1 MPLPTTG
8 PLSLSDIAAEF
19 GGTPPHSISEYFGAA
34 SGVPGQG
41 LAIGVGHFR
50 GKSGMWQHTITANQ
64 QELNLR
70 TYALANGWDGAS
82 AAEITVA
89 SGIYIWSDNTAV
101 AGLDTGGAWPGGL
114 TIINN
119 GFIMGKGGDGGGQ
132 WLDASSNI
140 TLRAPTSG
148 GPAINLTTNA
158 QIDNTNGYIGG
169 GGGGG
174 AYNGTLSPGGGGAG
188 GGAGGGIFKVYDGVS
203 STIINPIYCPPSDA
217 FVPLGQ
223 PGTENFFAHR
233 ITPNVPA
240 PFNTTNGGTV
250 DNFVIYHQHPGHTGA
265 GGAAG
270 VTQSQTVSSG
280 L

>member
-50 GKSGMWQHTITANQ
+50 GKSGSWQHTITANQ

-82 AAEITVA
+82 AAEITIA

-119 GFIMGKGGDGGGQ
+119 GFIMGKGGDGAGD
-132 WLDASSNI
+132 WLNASTNYE
-140 TLRAPTSG
+140 TRTATSG

-174 AYNGTLSPGGGGAG
+174 ASSNYYHPGGGGAG
-188 GGAGGGIFKVYDGVS
+188 GGAGGGVLRLLDTTTPGLNY
-203 STIINPIYCPPSDA
+203 NPIYCPQSDA

-223 PGTENFFAHR
+223 PGSENFFSHLT
-233 ITPNVPA
+233 TPNVPA
-240 PFNTTNGGTV
+240 PFNNTTNGLQ
-250 DNFVIYHQHPGHTGA
+250 DNIKFYHQHPGHTGA
-265 GGAAG
+265 GGASG
-270 VTQSQTVSSG
+270 VTQVRQG
-280 L
+280 

>member
-50 GKSGMWQHTITANQ
+50 GKSGSWQHTITANQ

-82 AAEITVA
+82 AAEITIA
-89 SGIYIWSDNTAV
+89 SGIYIWSDNTAL

-119 GFIMGKGGDGGGQ
+119 GFIMGKGGDGGGH

-140 TLRAPTSG
+140 TTRAATSG

-174 AYNGTLSPGGGGAG
+174 GSTSAGAGGGGAG
-188 GGAGGGIFKVYDGVS
+188 GGAGGGLFQVGSALGGNTYS
-203 STIINPIYCPPSDA
+203 PYYCPPSDA
-217 FVPLGQ
+217 PVTPGQ
-223 PGTENFFAHR
+223 PGVENFFAHR
-233 ITPNVPA
+233 VIPGTPPA
-240 PFNTTNGGTV
+240 PFNDYQNIGWADDV
-250 DNFVIYHQHPGHTGA
+250 VIYQQHPGHTGA
-265 GGAAG
+265 GGASG
-270 VTQSQTVSSG
+270 VLFTRSLSG
-280 L
+280 